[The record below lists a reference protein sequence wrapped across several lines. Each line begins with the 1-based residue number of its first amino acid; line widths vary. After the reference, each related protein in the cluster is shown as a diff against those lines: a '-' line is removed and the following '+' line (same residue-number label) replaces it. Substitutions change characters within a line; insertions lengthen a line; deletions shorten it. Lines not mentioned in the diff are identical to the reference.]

1 MSEEID
7 NRSDI
12 LDVRDIIERFEEL
25 EHDKDLATDN
35 AGEEN
40 ETVDGVLF
48 NEDNQEEH
56 DRLKKLL
63 DELKGNGGDEEWQ
76 GDWYPITLIH
86 RDYFEDYAQELAS
99 DVVEGF
105 DSRVVT
111 WPFTCIDWEAAANEL
126 EQDYSNVYF
135 DGEEYLYR

>member
-25 EHDKDLATDN
+25 EEHRIATKAVERYWD
-35 AGEEN
+35 GYKWTGSTEEYN
-40 ETVDGVLF
+40 EYIKL
-48 NEDNQEEH
+48 E
-56 DRLKKLL
+56 KLL
-63 DELKGNGGDEEWQ
+63 DELKGNGGDEQWK

-86 RDYFEDYAQELAS
+86 RDYFEDYARELAE
-99 DVVEGF
+99 DIGAI
-105 DSRVVT
+105 DPNAG
-111 WPFTCIDWEAAANEL
+111 WPLQHIDWEAAANEL

>member
-12 LDVRDIIERFEEL
+12 LDVRDIIERFEWLAGPEAKDRDEWQAKEIEEFEEEL
-25 EHDKDLATDN
+25 TILTELLAD
-35 AGEEN
+35 
-40 ETVDGVLF
+40 
-48 NEDNQEEH
+48 
-56 DRLKKLL
+56 
-63 DELKGNGGDEEWQ
+63 LKGNGGDEEWK

-105 DSRVVT
+105 DSRSVV